1 MGLLVTILT
10 LPLAP
15 VRAVTAVAEV
25 LLQQA
30 EQELYSPQGVRRQ
43 LESLDEA
50 VARGELTEDERRAAE
65 QDILDRVATRST
77 G

>member
-1 MGLLVTILT
+1 MGLLTAILT

-15 VRAVTAVAEV
+15 VRAVTAVAE
-25 LLQQA
+25 LLLDQA
-30 EQELYSPQGVRRQ
+30 EQELYSPQGVRRR
-43 LESLDEA
+43 LEALDAA
-50 VARGELTEDERRAAE
+50 VAAGTLSEAERRTAE

>member
-10 LPLAP
+10 LPFAP

-25 LLQQA
+25 LLEQA

-50 VARGELTEDERRAAE
+50 VARGELTDDERRAAE

>member
-15 VRAVTAVAEV
+15 VRAVTAIAQ
-25 LLQQA
+25 LLLEQA
-30 EQELYSPQGVRRQ
+30 EQELYSPQGLRRQ
-43 LESLDEA
+43 LEELDDA
-50 VARGELTEDERRAAE
+50 VARGEMSEDERHDAE
-65 QDILDRVATRST
+65 QMILDRVASRST

>member
-1 MGLLVTILT
+1 M
-10 LPLAP
+10 
-15 VRAVTAVAEV
+15 RAVTAVAEV
-25 LLQQA
+25 LLKQA

-65 QDILDRVATRST
+65 QEILDRVATRST

>member
-1 MGLLVTILT
+1 MGLLGTILT

-15 VRAVTAVAEV
+15 VRAVTAIAEV
-25 LLQQA
+25 LLAQA
-30 EQELYSPQGVRRQ
+30 EQDLYSPQGLRRQ

-50 VARGELTEDERRAAE
+50 VARGELTEDERHAAE